1 MKMLTA
7 TAVPQR
13 NSFLRRVMY
22 ARFVPTATVLISLGL
37 LWTLLVSRSESRLLP
52 RIGEVAA
59 FMVDELRME
68 TIARRTIYENF
79 ATSVSRLAIGL
90 AITMLLGSIFGVAM
104 GRSQR
109 LSAIL
114 DDYVIA
120 LLNMP
125 YLIWGL
131 LIPLWFG
138 FAFWTPIITVV
149 LGSISFVIVNVAEGV
164 RNVPRELLS
173 MASAYGV
180 DQRRVIREVTL
191 PSLAPFLFAGFRYAL
206 SLGWKA
212 LVLAEVFGA
221 TSGVG
226 WMIKYWYDSLRIT
239 ALVGYALFFV
249 LFSILVDR
257 VIVAQV
263 AKRVFR
269 WQGSG
274 DSSASALGI

>member
-1 MKMLTA
+1 MTA
-7 TAVPQR
+7 QANAAVAPPSIL
-13 NSFLRRVMY
+13 NRVLY
-22 ARFVPTATVLISLGL
+22 ARFVPTVTVLVGLGL
-37 LWTLLVSRSESRLLP
+37 GWTLITNSVESLLLP
-52 RIGEVAA
+52 RLGEVGQ
-59 FMVDELRME
+59 FMVNELRSE
-68 TIARRTIYENF
+68 TIARRTIYESF
-79 ATSVSRLAIGL
+79 STSIGRLAIGV
-90 AITMLLGSIFGVAM
+90 AISMLLGSAIGVAM

-109 LSAIL
+109 LSAVL

-138 FAFWTPIITVV
+138 FAYWTPIITVV
-149 LGSISFVIVNVAEGV
+149 LGSISFVITNVAEGV
-164 RNVPRELLS
+164 RNVPRDL
-173 MASAYGV
+173 MAMAASYGV
-180 DQRRVIREVTL
+180 EQRRIIRQIVL

-249 LFSILVDR
+249 IFAIVVDR
-257 VIVAQV
+257 LIVAQV

-269 WQGSG
+269 WQAAGG
-274 DSSASALGI
+274 AGASANG